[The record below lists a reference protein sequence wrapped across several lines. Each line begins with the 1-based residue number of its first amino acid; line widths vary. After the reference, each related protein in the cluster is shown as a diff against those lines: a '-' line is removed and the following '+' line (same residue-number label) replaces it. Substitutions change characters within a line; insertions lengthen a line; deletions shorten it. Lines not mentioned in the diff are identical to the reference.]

1 MDIQKYRKWYLEVNW
16 GENKFVMIKY
26 GVEFNQIRKN
36 NQILTLDFQKNHPLI
51 LSGNAFWI
59 THNTL
64 CIGYQLRENTE
75 IFRPIFSHKRQ
86 RLLDKVNLKI
96 HNPIKFWNKI
106 KSVYFKTLYHIKM
119 LPIECIN
126 NIVIFTSK

>member
-51 LSGNAFWI
+51 LSGNAF
-59 THNTL
+59 
-64 CIGYQLRENTE
+64 
-75 IFRPIFSHKRQ
+75 
-86 RLLDKVNLKI
+86 
-96 HNPIKFWNKI
+96 
-106 KSVYFKTLYHIKM
+106 
-119 LPIECIN
+119 
-126 NIVIFTSK
+126 